1 MKLNLATYTAEH
13 GLEWH
18 YDKSA
23 LGFAELDR
31 CRHLLGALPD
41 FNAGES
47 GYVGVAAAGKRVFAI
62 RCAKAKAWDF
72 KGRDALYMTVTWMP
86 RTDAL
91 NVDFQVLLKS
101 RGMCEQTHEYKFSF
115 EAECRWN
122 GEDKNKPDWQ
132 THIENGDDVF
142 VRQDLDGSNPTIRIV
157 EKKGDDNMTEAEK
170 VLFEKSEVVEPKNT
184 SGDLAEKQPV
194 KTVKAKEENSVP
206 YRVVGVVVFIAL
218 ILLGTYLA
226 RMTDQVLAG
235 YIVGAAAFAV
245 LGAVWKVKK

>member
-1 MKLNLATYTAEH
+1 MTLPIATFTAEH

-18 YDKSA
+18 YDKASIE
-23 LGFAELDR
+23 FAVLDK

-41 FNAGES
+41 FNAGDS
-47 GYVGVAAAGKRVFAI
+47 GYEGVAAVAERVFAI

-72 KGRDALYMTVTWMP
+72 KGRDALYMTVAWMS
-86 RTDAL
+86 RNDAKS
-91 NVDFQVLLKS
+91 VDIQALLKS
-101 RGMCEQTHEYKFSF
+101 QGMCEQMHEYKFSF
-115 EAECRWN
+115 EAVCRWN
-122 GEDKNKPDWQ
+122 GEDKPGWL
-132 THIENGDDVF
+132 THIESGDDVF

-170 VLFEKSEVVEPKNT
+170 VLFRQNESGEVPTPTAEPAKR
-184 SGDLAEKQPV
+184 QPV
-194 KTVKAKEENSVP
+194 DTPKEGGGQSAP
-206 YRVVGVVVFIAL
+206 YRVIGVVAFIAL

-245 LGAVWKVKK
+245 LGALWKK

>member
-1 MKLNLATYTAEH
+1 MIIPLATYTAEH

-18 YDKSA
+18 HNKSSIEYA
-23 LGFAELDR
+23 VLDR

-47 GYVGVAAAGKRVFAI
+47 GYDGVAAVGERVFAI

-72 KGRDALYMTVTWMP
+72 KGRDALYMSVAWMS
-86 RTDAL
+86 RCDAK
-91 NVDFQVLLKS
+91 NVDIQALLKS

-132 THIENGDDVF
+132 THIESGDDVF

-157 EKKGDDNMTEAEK
+157 EKEGDDNMTEAEK
-170 VLFEKSEVVEPKNT
+170 VLFGQKESGEAPTPTAEPAK
-184 SGDLAEKQPV
+184 KQPV
-194 KTVKAKEENSVP
+194 DTPKEGGGQSAP
-206 YRVVGVVVFIAL
+206 YRVIGVVAFIAL

-245 LGAVWKVKK
+245 LGALWKVKK

>member
-1 MKLNLATYTAEH
+1 MTFLLATYSAEH

-18 YDKSA
+18 YDKTA
-23 LGFAELDR
+23 IGFAELDR
-31 CRHLLGALPD
+31 CRRLLGALPD

-47 GYVGVAAAGKRVFAI
+47 GYEGVAAVGKRVFAI

-72 KGRDALYMTVTWMP
+72 KGRDALYMTVAWMP

-91 NVDFQVLLKS
+91 NVDFQALLNS
-101 RGMCEQTHEYKFSF
+101 RGMCEETHEYKFSF

-122 GEDKNKPDWQ
+122 GEDKNKPNWL
-132 THIENGDDVF
+132 THIESGDDVF
-142 VRQDLDGSNPTIRIV
+142 IRQDLDGSNPTIRIV

-170 VLFEKSEVVEPKNT
+170 VLFEK
-184 SGDLAEKQPV
+184 
-194 KTVKAKEENSVP
+194 KEEGAATTPRAEPATRQPADTAKVEGRQSTP
-206 YRVVGVVVFIAL
+206 YRVVGIVAFVVL

-245 LGAVWKVKK
+245 LGALWKR

>member
-1 MKLNLATYTAEH
+1 MILNLATYTAEH

-18 YDKSA
+18 YDKASIE
-23 LGFAELDR
+23 FADLDR
-31 CRHLLGALPD
+31 SRHLLGALPD

-47 GYVGVAAAGKRVFAI
+47 GYEGIVAVGERVFAI

-72 KGRDALYMTVTWMP
+72 KERDALYMTVTWMP
-86 RTDAL
+86 RSDAL
-91 NVDFQVLLKS
+91 NVDFHVLLKS
-101 RGMCEQTHEYKFSF
+101 RGMCEQAHEYKFSF

-122 GEDKNKPDWQ
+122 GEDKPGWL
-132 THIENGDDVF
+132 THIESGDDVF

-170 VLFEKSEVVEPKNT
+170 VLFGQKESGEAPTHTAEPTKR
-184 SGDLAEKQPV
+184 QPID
-194 KTVKAKEENSVP
+194 TPKEGGGQSAP
-206 YRVVGVVVFIAL
+206 YRVIGVVAFIAL

-245 LGAVWKVKK
+245 LGALWKK

>member
-1 MKLNLATYTAEH
+1 MIIPLATYTAEH

-23 LGFAELDR
+23 IGFAELDR

-47 GYVGVAAAGKRVFAI
+47 GFEGVAAVGKRVFAI

-72 KGRDALYMTVTWMP
+72 KGRDALYMTVAWMP

-91 NVDFQVLLKS
+91 NVDFQALLKS
-101 RGMCEQTHEYKFSF
+101 RGMCEQRREYKFSF

-122 GEDKNKPDWQ
+122 GEDKNKPDWR
-132 THIENGDDVF
+132 THIESGDDVF
-142 VRQDLDGSNPTIRIV
+142 IRQDLDGSNPTIRIV

-170 VLFEKSEVVEPKNT
+170 VLFEKKESGTATTPRAEPAT
-184 SGDLAEKQPV
+184 RQPV
-194 KTVKAKEENSVP
+194 DTVKVEGRQSTS
-206 YRVVGVVVFIAL
+206 YRVVGVVAFIVL

-245 LGAVWKVKK
+245 LGAFWKR